1 MNYTTAVML
10 INTNIRA
17 VHVIYEQDRE
27 GNKAKR
33 VMFKTLDQDMKAGD
47 LVVIPTDKDHR
58 HGFTIAK
65 VDAVDVDVDFDS
77 NVQVEWIASVFDRA
91 GFDKLLVEES
101 QYVDLIKK
109 GEQLKRR
116 KDIAANLDALNVEGL
131 KNLPIASYGDTLAI
145 TDKTLPGAAA
155 V

>member
-33 VMFKTLDQDMKAGD
+33 VMFKTLDQDLKPGD

-65 VDAVDVDVDFDS
+65 VDAVDVDVDFDAS
-77 NVQVEWIASVFDRA
+77 TKVEWIAGKFDNGA
-91 GFDKLLVEES
+91 YEKLLAEEE

-116 KDIAANLDALNVEGL
+116 NDIAANLDALKVEGL
-131 KNLPIASYGDTLAI
+131 KNLPIASYGDTKAI
-145 TDKTLPGAAA
+145 TDETLPGAQS
-155 V
+155 